1 VIGADEREDGRDE
14 GGDEKMSIRI
24 LSPEG
29 SVGERRI
36 PLAASPEV
44 LAGRRLAILDNGKPG
59 AAHLMERVAERLAER
74 AGVVLVGVRRK
85 RTAATPC
92 QDELID
98 TIAGEAELAFTG
110 SAD

>member
-1 VIGADEREDGRDE
+1 V
-14 GGDEKMSIRI
+14 
-24 LSPEG
+24 
-29 SVGERRI
+29 
-36 PLAASPEV
+36 
-44 LAGRRLAILDNGKPG
+44 
-59 AAHLMERVAERLAER
+59 ER
-74 AGVVLVGVRRK
+74 AGVELVGVRRK